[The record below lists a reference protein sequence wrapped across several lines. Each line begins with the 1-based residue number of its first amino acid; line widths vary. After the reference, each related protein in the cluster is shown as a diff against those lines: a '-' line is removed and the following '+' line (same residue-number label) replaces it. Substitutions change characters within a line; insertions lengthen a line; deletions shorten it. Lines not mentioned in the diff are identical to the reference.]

1 MFGHINDLLIY
12 FDKKNF
18 IESLSDFKININNL
32 LINETPV
39 VAEIFLCSRYLKKLK
54 GDLEWTLDDWWKCLE
69 KYFCVVDNSSLD
81 VFWNKYDWN
90 YEYRYIRTYSDKF
103 ARSVD
108 FQDWLSLYSKYE
120 NNWKL
125 ACNDHERYNENR
137 QLINLFK
144 D

>member
-1 MFGHINDLLIY
+1 MFFGIN
-12 FDKKNF
+12 
-18 IESLSDFKININNL
+18 
-32 LINETPV
+32 
-39 VAEIFLCSRYLKKLK
+39 
-54 GDLEWTLDDWWKCLE
+54 
-69 KYFCVVDNSSLD
+69 
-81 VFWNKYDWN
+81 
-90 YEYRYIRTYSDKF
+90 RYIRTYSDKF

-108 FQDWLSLYSKYE
+108 FQDWLSLYNKYE